1 MRSPRLP
8 AAGITLLAF
17 AIRLTHLGGDS
28 LWADEIY
35 TLQALHRGVFSAGD
49 HPPLLYLLTWPAIEL
64 LGESATS
71 ARLPSLAAGTLA
83 VPLLFALGR
92 ALGLGRGALWA
103 ALLLALSPFHLR
115 YSQEARHYALL
126 ASLVLAGWLTLV
138 RALRRPSAGRWAA
151 YGAAAALALY
161 SHYGALV
168 ALASQALAAGLWLLR
183 APGAGGFGSRAP
195 GAATVGSADRAG
207 PAAAGTLRW
216 RGPLLAAALVLLL
229 YLPWLPRLRIAL
241 AGNVAAELNLATGP
255 PASLGTWLREL
266 FLAFAGPGDG
276 PAWALVALSLV
287 GLALLAHR
295 RRGLALLVI
304 LAALLV
310 PLPLIVG
317 LGVSRGAMPRY
328 VIYMLPLWLLPAGYA
343 LAALVDGLGRLG
355 SAGRLGS
362 GGRAGSV
369 DRVGS
374 VERAQSGGRAG
385 RGASLGRGIAALALL
400 GLLALAFAPRLA
412 AEHRYVWNDW
422 QAVLDHLDRAGGA
435 ESVLVGLGLNYP
447 QGYNP
452 VTDSLPY
459 HQSRRDRRY
468 PLLEGNNVQPED
480 AAALV
485 GGEAPVWALVV
496 SWARAPAPEDPAL
509 ELIPFQTY
517 IYLIRDPRPRGDSL
531 AQAIHLYRQII
542 PLADAPSPQCLLRQ
556 DLAALLLAGDKVE
569 EASESLDAAIT
580 QCPEPPRFG
589 EERAALEGEILAAL
603 IAERAEA
610 GDAAGSR
617 AAAERL
623 RRRDPKRP
631 EALADLTWLDL
642 GAEIAAGR
650 VITATAG
657 APEPPRPL
665 RVIMP
670 ADGDWGEAL
679 LLHPPASVR
688 FDLRLPPEPVRLV
701 TRLALAPE
709 SWGWGGD
716 GASFV
721 VRAEPEDGPP
731 VELLRQPIA
740 NTPAEQRWHPIE
752 LPLGAYAGRR
762 LRLTLATE
770 PGPAGDGTGDWAV
783 WDAPRLLWSVGED
796 LSGGGAR

>member
-1 MRSPRLP
+1 MRSPRLL
-8 AAGITLLAF
+8 AAAITLLAF
-17 AIRLTHLGGDS
+17 AIRLTQLGGDS

-64 LGESATS
+64 LGESAMS

-126 ASLVLAGWLTLV
+126 ASLALAGWLTLV

-151 YGAAAALALY
+151 YGVAAALALY

-168 ALASQALAAGLWLLR
+168 ALASQALAAGFWLLR
-183 APGAGGFGSRAP
+183 APGVWGFGSRARGS
-195 GAATVGSADRAG
+195 GAHASPTATAGSL
-207 PAAAGTLRW
+207 PW
-216 RGPLLAAALVLLL
+216 RGPLLAAALALAL

-241 AGNVAAELNLATGP
+241 AGNVDAELNVATGP
-255 PASLGTWLREL
+255 PASLETWLREL

-276 PAWALVALSLV
+276 PAWALVALSLA
-287 GLALLAHR
+287 GLALLVHR
-295 RRGLALLVI
+295 RGGLALLVI

-343 LAALVDGLGRLG
+343 LAALVDGLGRWG
-355 SAGRLGS
+355 SVGRLGS
-362 GGRAGSV
+362 GGRLGSL
-369 DRVGS
+369 
-374 VERAQSGGRAG
+374 ERAGSGGRSGMGTAV
-385 RGASLGRGIAALALL
+385 GRGIVVLALL

-422 QAVLDHLDRAGGA
+422 QAVLAHLDRAGDAG
-435 ESVLVGLGLNYP
+435 SVLIGLGLNYP

-459 HQSRRDRRY
+459 HQAQRDRPY
-468 PLLEGNNVQPED
+468 LLLEGNNLQPED
-480 AAALV
+480 AALLA
-485 GGEAPVWALVV
+485 GGDAPVWALVV
-496 SWARAPAPEDPAL
+496 SWARPPAPADPAL
-509 ELIPFQTY
+509 ELIPFQTH
-517 IYLIRDPRPRGDSL
+517 IYLIRDPRPRGDAL

-556 DLAALLLAGDKVE
+556 DLAALLLAGGKVE

-580 QCPEPPRFG
+580 QCPEPVRFG

-631 EALADLTWLDL
+631 EALAALTWLDL
-642 GAEIAAGR
+642 GTEIAAGR
-650 VITATAG
+650 AITASTG

-665 RVIMP
+665 RVTMP
-670 ADGDWGEAL
+670 ADGDWGDAL
-679 LLHPPASVR
+679 LLHPPASAR
-688 FDLRLPPEPVRLV
+688 FDLLLPPEPIRLV

-716 GASFV
+716 GATFV

-783 WDAPRLLWSVGED
+783 WDAPRLLWSVAEG